1 MTCEVQDFNVT
12 LNSLLWNTSW
22 EFFVL
27 NIFLVHLINYHLL
40 TLVER
45 KTWFAIIRKIKSKN
59 TR

>member
-27 NIFLVHLINYHLL
+27 NILLVHLINYHLL

-45 KTWFAIIRKIKSKN
+45 KIRLELLEK
-59 TR
+59 